1 MTTRPLPALTMLL
14 SRHTRRRDFITL
26 LPGAAAWPLAAR
38 AQQPA
43 MPVIGFLNSRSPQD
57 AAHLATAFQ
66 RGLYENGFVDG
77 QNLTIDFRWADG
89 QYERLPA
96 LAAELVRRPVKVIA
110 ATGGDPAAL
119 AAKAAT
125 STIPIVFS
133 TSDPVKLGLVASY
146 SRPGGNAT
154 GINLL
159 TTTMEPK
166 RVGILHDLMPRA
178 SMIAVLVD
186 PRFPTAGMQSSD
198 IEEAAHTIGIQTE
211 VFHASTDS
219 EINSAFQSIAQRRLP
234 ALLVAGAP
242 FFDTRRDNL
251 IALAAQHQLPTI
263 YQFREYAVDGGLISY
278 GVSNT
283 DAYRQVGAYVGRILK
298 GAKPAELPV
307 LQPTKFEFVIN
318 LKTARALGIKIS
330 GDLLSLADEVIE

>member
-1 MTTRPLPALTMLL
+1 MK
-14 SRHTRRRDFITL
+14 RREFITL
-26 LPGAAAWPLAAR
+26 LGGAVTWPFAAH

-43 MPVIGFLNSRSPQD
+43 MPVIGFLSARSPQD

-89 QYERLPA
+89 QYDRLPA

-110 ATGGDPAAL
+110 ATGGDPVAL
-119 AAKAAT
+119 AAKAAS
-125 STIPIVFS
+125 STIPIVFV
-133 TSDPVKLGLVASY
+133 TGDPVKAGLVASY

-166 RVGILHDLMPRA
+166 RVGILHDLMPQA
-178 SMIAVLVD
+178 SAIAVLVD
-186 PRFPTAGMQSSD
+186 PRFPTAEMQSRD
-198 IEEAAHTIGIQTE
+198 IEEAARAIGIQIE
-211 VFHASTDS
+211 VFHASTDN
-219 EINSAFQSIAQRRLP
+219 EINAAFQSIVQHRLP
-234 ALLVAGAP
+234 ALLAAGSP
-242 FFDTRRDNL
+242 FFDTRRGNL
-251 IALAAQHQLPTI
+251 IALAARYKLPTI
-263 YQFREYAVDGGLISY
+263 YQFREYTVDGGLMSY
-278 GVSNT
+278 GVSIT

-298 GAKPAELPV
+298 GAKPADLPV

-318 LKTARALGIKIS
+318 LKTARAIGVNIS

>member
-1 MTTRPLPALTMLL
+1 MTVTIGRRELLVALG
-14 SRHTRRRDFITL
+14 
-26 LPGAAAWPLAAR
+26 GAAAWPLVAR

-43 MPVIGFLNSRSPQD
+43 MPVIGYLSARSPD
-57 AAHLATAFQ
+57 DTTHLVEAFR
-66 RGLYENGFVDG
+66 RGLKETGFIDG
-77 QNLTIDFRWADG
+77 QNVTVEYRWALG
-89 QYERLPA
+89 QYDRLPA
-96 LAAELVRRPVKVIA
+96 MAAEFARRPVAIIV

-119 AAKAAT
+119 AAKAAS
-125 STIPIVFS
+125 STMPIVFV
-133 TSDPVKLGLVASY
+133 TGDPVKAGLVASY

-166 RVGILHDLMPRA
+166 RVGILHDLMPQA
-178 SMIAVLVD
+178 STIAVLVD
-186 PRFPTAGMQSSD
+186 PRFPTAGMQSRD
-198 IEEAAHTIGIQTE
+198 IEEAAHAIGIQTE

-219 EINSAFQSIAQRRLP
+219 EINAAFQSIAQRRLP

-242 FFDTRRDNL
+242 FFDTRRGNL
-251 IALAAQHQLPTI
+251 IALTAQHKLPTI
-263 YQFREYAVDGGLISY
+263 YQFREYAVDGGLMSY
-278 GVSNT
+278 GVSIT

-318 LKTARALGIKIS
+318 LKTAWALGIKIS